1 MPCGRRLPVP
11 ARRSPDQPLPRPL
24 SGRCLAPCQ
33 VGGRG
38 QLARTD
44 AIDAD
49 VLAGIAAIDR
59 PAARAAPSETALRI
73 SEMSTARRGMVAA
86 RAKAQTQGAMAQT
99 ELVQSLCRRLAADL
113 TEAIEALEA
122 ELDRLIDAEATT
134 RRMAEILVSIPGIGA
149 VTARTLIADLPEIG
163 RMDAKEVAAM
173 TGTAPYA
180 RSSGQW
186 RGKART
192 KGGRQDL
199 RSALYMPALT
209 AMTRNPGIKAFADRL
224 RAAGK
229 PGRVIVI
236 AVIRKLVILAN
247 TLVHQNRTWTKT
259 AP

>member
-1 MPCGRRLPVP
+1 
-11 ARRSPDQPLPRPL
+11 
-24 SGRCLAPCQ
+24 
-33 VGGRG
+33 
-38 QLARTD
+38 
-44 AIDAD
+44 
-49 VLAGIAAIDR
+49 
-59 PAARAAPSETALRI
+59 
-73 SEMSTARRGMVAA
+73 MVAA